1 MGLEFESP
9 AGHQKAAERLLFC
22 VPDGDSKTCNA
33 TVRWTVARATD
44 AGLLASKAFGNLPDC
59 KQHCAP
65 ERDPSIFAVQKCK
78 RLQAGHQKAAE
89 RLLFCV
95 PDGDSKTCN
104 ATVWWTVARATDA
117 GLLASKAFGNLPD
130 CKQRCAPERD
140 SNIFAVQKCKRSQA
154 CRQTSSEI
162 NRFPNFFF
170 YLWLGNVHVLKQH
183 FPLASN
189 PLVTSSGAPKS
200 SREAAFLRA
209 RWRFEDLQ
217 CDSPVDCRSRDRCR
231 IACIKSIWQFA
242 GLQPALRPRARL
254 QYFCSAKMQSNAS
267 GSPKSSREAA
277 FLRA

>member
-33 TVRWTVARATD
+33 TVRWTVARATN

-65 ERDPSIFAVQKCK
+65 ERDSNIFAAQKCK
-78 RLQAGHQKAAE
+78 RTQAGHQKAAE

-104 ATVWWTVARATDA
+104 ATVRWTVARATNA

-130 CKQRCAPERD
+130 CKQHCAPERD
-140 SNIFAVQKCKRSQA
+140 SNIFAAQKCKRTQA
-154 CRQTSSEI
+154 GHQKSSEI

-170 YLWLGNVHVLKQH
+170 YFQQQKICVLKPR
-183 FPLASN
+183 FFLVSN
-189 PLVTSSGAPKS
+189 PLVTSSGSPKS
-200 SREAAFLRA
+200 SLSAAFLRA
-209 RWRFEDLQ
+209 RWRFEDLLVS
-217 CDSPVDCRSRDRCR
+217 CD
-231 IACIKSIWQFA
+231 
-242 GLQPALRPRARL
+242 AR
-254 QYFCSAKMQSNAS
+254 FFENTS
-267 GSPKSSREAA
+267 
-277 FLRA
+277 

>member
-65 ERDPSIFAVQKCK
+65 K
-78 RLQAGHQKAAE
+78 
-89 RLLFCV
+89 
-95 PDGDSKTCN
+95 
-104 ATVWWTVARATDA
+104 
-117 GLLASKAFGNLPD
+117 
-130 CKQRCAPERD
+130 RD
-140 SNIFAVQKCKRSQA
+140 SNIFAAQKCKRSQA
-154 CRQTSSEI
+154 GHKKSSET

-170 YLWLGNVHVLKQH
+170 YFQQQKIRVLMPR
-183 FPLASN
+183 FFLVSN
-189 PLVTSSGAPKS
+189 PLVTSSGSPKS

-242 GLQPALRPRARL
+242 GSQTALRPRARL
-254 QYFCSAKMQSNAS
+254 QARFVADGCAGSQNPCRASYLYSKKHSNFVSLRGRSAAVAILK
-267 GSPKSSREAA
+267 
-277 FLRA
+277 L